1 MADRYWVGGTG
12 SWNSTAKWSTT
23 SGGASGASVP
33 TATDNAIFDANSAT
47 SNAYVVTIQASQT
60 CADLTYTPFAGDGA
74 TQFSIIGTFVIA
86 GTFSTSGTQGNRRAW
101 FRSSTESLMRDV
113 SIAVIGTVTDV
124 DFRDIRI
131 TGAGGTLTGTRIGDL
146 RGNFGITFSTPKNCY
161 RIGTGNWSDNQW
173 SDTSGGA
180 VSTDNFPLAQ
190 DTAVFDESTTGG
202 THTMNA
208 AIPYTGSVDMS
219 ARTSALT
226 LSLGNAQTIYGN
238 WTFGSGITL
247 SGALTLNYSGRNTQ
261 TITSAG
267 KTFPGSL
274 VVNSFGGTVELADAL
289 NIGGNTL
296 TVTAGT
302 FDTKN
307 YSVTVATFYSTFTSP
322 RVIRLGSSTVTISNS
337 LDFTMSG
344 PNTTPDG
351 LVFDA
356 GTSLITMSASSPTFH
371 GGGQTFYQVT
381 TGALGSGAPMS
392 VTGNNTFFDLTLTA
406 PSGAGVANVTFA
418 ADQTVTRNFTVS
430 SGGTAV
436 RRVYVKSIASGDP
449 VIGIIRTITVG
460 SALSANNSDFQDI
473 TIAGSPSGT
482 SPLRAGDCGGNSGI
496 TFPAAKTVYW
506 NLAGTQSWTAT
517 AWATSSGGT
526 PSINNFPLAQDT
538 AVFDD
543 AGAAGTI
550 SASAGQ
556 TAGSIDMSARTSAMT
571 INLGTMNV
579 HGSFSWG
586 TGVTNSSSSELFFKG
601 RGISTL
607 TSNGVAFPHAVAIDC
622 WSGTVQLADAIA
634 VTGSGINLYSG
645 VFDAVT
651 YNVTTVALLGASATN
666 INGHNPPTGIR
677 MGSGLWTL
685 TGPSAVWNLSTTA
698 ALDAGTS
705 EILLSDTGTGT
716 RTFTTGGMSY
726 PKITIGDGSTST
738 VTFSGGGLIA
748 ELASN
753 KTAAH
758 TIAFGTSSYRFGKWS
773 VSGSAGNVVTLT
785 GTSTTNNLTAGC
797 SSGIDYLDIGAIR
810 FSSTSAGATPH
821 SYGEFYAG
829 ANSVATGAVAA
840 PNYLTDKPA
849 DSVRYWVG
857 GSGVF
862 TQTTHWSETSGGASG
877 ASVPRSHD
885 DIVLDANSHTTSY
898 TFTLNSATGGVRCKS
913 LTIDPPAAGTV
924 TLAGTADAPLYL
936 HGSLTFPLTNMARS
950 YTGHIRMC
958 GEGAGKT
965 LTLNGKTLGATV
977 TVDSPLAE
985 WALGSAFSIT
995 SFIFNILSGSFDTAG
1010 YTVTAGTINS
1020 LANDKRAISLGASL
1034 VTISGTGLSLATN
1047 TNDYTRHPSNFPLS
1061 FDGGTAEI
1069 RITGTTGNL
1078 SAAGRTF
1085 HTVWFFAGTNKDLSG
1100 GSNTFTD
1107 LTFSANTAFTRY
1119 TRYQIFKDQTITGTL
1134 TFNASS
1140 TASTR
1145 AMLCSGLLTNGFF
1158 RSPVTLTCAAVS
1170 APSDFDFMNIIIA
1183 GAAVSG
1189 GNVTGTRLGDCGGNS
1204 GITFETPKTV
1214 YWNRAAGGTINT
1226 SSAWALTSGGTA
1238 DSNNFPLP
1246 QDIGVFENTGLNS
1259 GATILTVANNSLPSI
1274 DMSARTLPMTF
1285 NGSGYVF
1292 GDWLNGSG
1300 TTLSGTGTFIFSGR
1314 GKDTNITGAGKT
1326 FTQGLLVELPYG
1338 SLTLLDAV
1346 TINRASSFVSGT
1358 LDLNGYNLT
1367 LASNF
1372 TTASSGTNPG
1382 GAVNTII
1389 NPRILAVGSGTLAV
1403 GGAFT
1408 VSDNP
1413 SSFGTTFELTFT
1425 GTGTISMTSSGVK
1438 NFIGYG
1444 LDFGGLTL
1452 NQGGAGE
1459 LNIIYSN
1466 TFGGISNTRAAVS
1479 ATSIDFGTNVQK
1491 VASFTASGQAS
1502 RVLTLTGTSATAPG
1516 TFMYT
1521 GVDDLDLDYLILT
1534 GIRAY
1539 QI

>member
-1 MADRYWVGGTG
+1 MADRYWVGGSG
-12 SWNSTAKWSTT
+12 SWNSTTKWSAT
-23 SGGASGASVP
+23 SGGSSGASVP
-33 TATDNAIFDANSAT
+33 TAADNAIFNANSIAGGT
-47 SNAYVVTIQASQT
+47 AHYVVTVTDNAT
-60 CADLTYTPFAGDGA
+60 CNNLTFTPVPVDGE
-74 TQFSIIGTFVIA
+74 TEFNVGNGFVIA
-86 GTFSTSGTQGNRRAW
+86 GTFSTSGTQGNRRM
-101 FRSSTESLMRDV
+101 FVYSGTESLQRDV
-113 SIAVIGTVTDV
+113 QIASIGAVSDV

-131 TGAGGTLTGTRIGDL
+131 TGTGGTLTGTRIGDM
-146 RGNFGITFSTPKNCY
+146 RGNSGITFSAPKNCF
-161 RIGTGNWSDNQW
+161 RIGAGSWLDDQW
-173 SDTSGGA
+173 SGTSGGTP
-180 VSTDNFPLAQ
+180 STDFYPLAQ
-190 DTAVFDESTTGG
+190 DTAVFDQNT
-202 THTMNA
+202 A
-208 AIPYTGSVDMS
+208 AGSHIVNVANTYTGSVDMS

-226 LSLGNAQTIYGN
+226 LTMTSALIVCGN
-238 WTFGSGITL
+238 WTFGSGITYTG
-247 SGALTLNYSGRNTQ
+247 SGTLFFSGRNTQ
-261 TITSAG
+261 VITSAG
-267 KTFPGSL
+267 KTFTSQIN
-274 VVNSFGGTVELADAL
+274 VNSFGGTVELASAL
-289 NIGGNTL
+289 SMGGSQL
-296 TVTAGT
+296 TITAGT

-307 YSVTVATFYSTFTSP
+307 YSVTAATFYSTFTSP
-322 RVIRLGSSTVTISNS
+322 RVIRLGSSTVTISSS
-337 LDFTMSG
+337 LNFTI
-344 PNTTPDG
+344 PDG

-356 GTSLITMSASSPTFH
+356 GTSLITMSAASPTFN
-371 GGGQTFYQVT
+371 GGGKTFYRVT
-381 TGALGSGAPMS
+381 TGALAAGGPMT

-406 PSGAGVANVTFA
+406 PAGASVANVAFYD
-418 ADQTVTRNFTVS
+418 DQTVTRNFTVS

-436 RRVYVKSIASGDP
+436 RRVYVKSIATGSP
-449 VIGIIRTITVG
+449 VIGITRTITVG

-506 NLAGTQSWTAT
+506 NLAGTQQWTAT
-517 AWATSSGGT
+517 AWATSSGGA
-526 PSINNFPLAQDT
+526 PSLNNFPLAQDT

-550 SASAGQ
+550 TASPGQ

-571 INLGTMNV
+571 INLSTTNV
-579 HGSFSWG
+579 HGSFSFG
-586 TGVTNSSSSELFFKG
+586 TGVTNSSSSGLFFKG
-601 RGISTL
+601 RGTSTI
-607 TSNGVAFPHAVAIDC
+607 TSNGVAFNHKVTIDC

-634 VTGSGINLYSG
+634 ITGSNNNLLSIDSG

-651 YNVTTVALLGASATN
+651 YNVTAPGVSGSSAGN
-666 INGHNPPTGIR
+666 INGINPPAGIR

-685 TGPSAVWNLSTTA
+685 TGSGTVWNIITTM

-705 EILLSDTGTGT
+705 EILLSSTTTST

-726 PKITIGDGSTST
+726 PKITIGDGPTST
-738 VTFSGGGLIA
+738 VTFNGGGLIA

-810 FSSTSAGATPH
+810 FSSTSVGATPH

-829 ANSVATGAVAA
+829 ANSVATGTVAA

-857 GSGVF
+857 GGGSF

-898 TFTLNSATGGVRCKS
+898 TFTLNNATGGVRCKS

-936 HGSLTFPLTNMARS
+936 HGSLTFPLTNMNRL
-950 YTGHIRMC
+950 YTGQIRLC

-995 SFIFNILSGSFDTAG
+995 SFTLNILSGSFDTAG
-1010 YTVTAGTINS
+1010 YTVTAATINS
-1020 LANDKRAISLGASL
+1020 LATGKRAISLGASL
-1034 VTISGTGLSLATN
+1034 VTLSGTGLSLASIS
-1047 TNDYTRHPSNFPLS
+1047 NDYTTHSSNFPLS

-1069 RITGTTGNL
+1069 RITGATGNL
-1078 SAAGRTF
+1078 SAAGQTF

-1107 LTFSANTAFTRY
+1107 LTFSANTTFTRY
-1119 TRYQIFKDQTITGTL
+1119 TRYQIFSDQTITGTL

-1140 TASTR
+1140 TASSR
-1145 AMLCSGLLTNGFF
+1145 ALLCSGLLQSGFF

-1214 YWNRAAGGTINT
+1214 YWNRATGGTIT

-1238 DSNNFPLP
+1238 NNNNFPLP

-1259 GATILTVANNSLPSI
+1259 GATVSNVQNMSLPSI
-1274 DMSARTLPMTF
+1274 DMSARTFPMTF
-1285 NGSGYVF
+1285 NGATTMYVF

-1300 TTLSGTGTFIFSGR
+1300 TTLSGTGTFVFSGR
-1314 GKDTNITGAGKT
+1314 GKNTNITGAGKT
-1326 FTQGLLVELPYG
+1326 FTQALTVELPDG

-1346 TINRASSFVSGT
+1346 TINRASSLVSGT

-1367 LASNF
+1367 CNSSF
-1372 TTASSGTNPG
+1372 TTVSSGTNP
-1382 GAVNTII
+1382 VSTQNTIF
-1389 NPRILAVGSGTLAV
+1389 NPRILAVGSGTFAV
-1403 GGAFT
+1403 GTAFT
-1408 VSDNP
+1408 VSNN
-1413 SSFGTTFELTFT
+1413 FELTFT
-1425 GTGTISMTSSGVK
+1425 GTGTISMTSGGVK
-1438 NFIGYG
+1438 NFTGQG
-1444 LDFGGLTL
+1444 SDFGGLIL

-1459 LNIIYSN
+1459 LNILNSN

-1479 ATSIDFGTNVQK
+1479 ATSIDFLTNVQT
-1491 VASFTASGQAS
+1491 VASFTASGQAG
-1502 RVLTLTGTSATAPG
+1502 RLLTLTGTSATAPG

-1521 GVDDLDLDYLILT
+1521 GVDDLELDYLILT